1 MTEPIGGFDV
11 PFNIGTFTLGSSIEL
26 ISNVCIVEDPII
38 ENTNNNSFPESVLIL
53 TRQSDHI
60 SLYYGSDKYHLFEG
74 FEYFVGTISHVR
86 ILFHDEF
93 CSVYIDNAWV
103 YTFSFA
109 YIAYPLVLILEMTY
123 FDGTTA
129 STGTCSISN
138 VVIQE
143 LCDWRD
149 AIYIDLDTNA
159 MNAIQSIIQSRP
171 IEIVPRYD
179 GALQF
184 YYEPCSRSSVP
195 IKNIKEYQ
203 RTKADSKSSCSDA
216 IVYYSDVNVLSDPD
230 TAKESGL
237 ITRIY
242 RFSELDHGAIRA
254 AEVLQKKSRQNRI
267 RHKFQGRINMALE
280 VGDIAAIQYTTV
292 DTHEDVQENVIVE
305 SIQLTISNG
314 DYFMVAEG
322 RDNA

>member
-11 PFNIGTFTLGSSIEL
+11 RFNVGTFSLGTSIEL
-26 ISNVCIVEDPII
+26 ISNVCIVEDPVI
-38 ENTNNNSFPESVLIL
+38 ENTNNCYFPESVLIL

-60 SLYYGSDKYHLFEG
+60 SLYYGSDKFHLFEG
-74 FEYFVGTISHVR
+74 FDYSVGAISFVR

-109 YIAYPLVLILEMTY
+109 YIAYPLVLNLEMAY

-129 STGTCSISN
+129 STGTCYISN

-184 YYEPCSRSSVP
+184 YYEPSSRSSVP
-195 IKNIKEYQ
+195 IKNIKDYQ
-203 RTKADSKSSCSDA
+203 RTKADSKSACSDA

-280 VGDIAAIQYTTV
+280 VGDVAAVQYTTV
-292 DTHEDVQENVIVE
+292 DTQQDVQENVIVE

-314 DYFMVAEG
+314 DFFMIAEG